1 MKKSYILLIIIVLIF
16 TLSGCK
22 NGKVTD
28 NDKIPTIDSLKLGE
42 DYKDLKANIT
52 VLTFRTDIMDRLKDY
67 AKEFNKIYPNIN
79 ITYQGVNDYE
89 TSVITYLSSKIDWG
103 DIMMIPLG
111 IEKDIVSKY
120 FVSFGKKDVLD
131 DIYNFTSAWA
141 YNDNIY
147 GIASTGNANG
157 ILYNKKVF
165 NDAGITSI
173 PKTPEEFMLS
183 LKNIKE
189 KTNAIPLYTNYAD
202 EWPMSSW
209 DAYMGINAT
218 GKSNYINEIL
228 VHTKNPFVD
237 NDGTG
242 PYAVYKILYDAVS
255 NGYTEEDYTTTSEPL
270 SYQMLNEGKIGYL
283 VFSSWAVVQAK
294 DAGKNPDDVGFMP
307 FPITVNGKQYVS
319 INGDYSYGINKNSS
333 KEEKIA
339 SMLYV
344 KWLVE
349 KSGYSYDEGGLSV
362 LKNGKNPSFYDSLN
376 DCIIMENKEALKGE
390 EMYFNQLNTES
401 GLLFNA
407 NGNTK
412 VQQIVEHAFKK
423 DKTFNSIMNDWNKLW
438 SNAQA
443 KLKIETK

>member
-1 MKKSYILLIIIVLIF
+1 
-16 TLSGCK
+16 
-22 NGKVTD
+22 
-28 NDKIPTIDSLKLGE
+28 
-42 DYKDLKANIT
+42 
-52 VLTFRTDIMDRLKDY
+52 
-67 AKEFNKIYPNIN
+67 
-79 ITYQGVNDYE
+79 
-89 TSVITYLSSKIDWG
+89 
-103 DIMMIPLG
+103 
-111 IEKDIVSKY
+111 
-120 FVSFGKKDVLD
+120 
-131 DIYNFTSAWA
+131 
-141 YNDNIY
+141 
-147 GIASTGNANG
+147 
-157 ILYNKKVF
+157 
-165 NDAGITSI
+165 
-173 PKTPEEFMLS
+173 
-183 LKNIKE
+183 
-189 KTNAIPLYTNYAD
+189 
-202 EWPMSSW
+202 MSSW